1 MRHTVQPPTL
11 VRTVKSARDELLKR
25 LEINPARVLVATD
38 ECSAIRWLKQQ
49 LSNKLLMWYGRAFT
63 RSGEEA

>member
-1 MRHTVQPPTL
+1 MRYTVPPPPL
-11 VRTVKSARDELLKR
+11 VRTVKSAFDELRKR
-25 LEINPARVLVATD
+25 LELNPPRVLVATD

-49 LSNKLLMWYGRAFT
+49 LSNKPLMWYDRAFT